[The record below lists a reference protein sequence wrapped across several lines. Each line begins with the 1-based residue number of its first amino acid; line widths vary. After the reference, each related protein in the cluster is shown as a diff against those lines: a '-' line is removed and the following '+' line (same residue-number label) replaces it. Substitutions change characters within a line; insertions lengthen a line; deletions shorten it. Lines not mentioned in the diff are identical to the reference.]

1 MEIKIERLNELEIE
15 SRGIRKWPVWE
26 KEISEFDW
34 FYDSQEQCLFLEGK
48 VTIVVKEGKEY
59 HIGKGDFV
67 TFPKGLACVWK
78 VEEPVRKHYNF
89 S

>member
-1 MEIKIERLNELEIE
+1 MEITIEKLNEQEIE
-15 SRGIRKWPVWE
+15 KRNIRKWPIWE

-48 VTIVVKEGKEY
+48 VTIKTDSGNEY
-59 HIGKGDFV
+59 HIVEGDFV
-67 TFPKGLACVWK
+67 TFPQGLSCVWK
-78 VEEPVRKHYNF
+78 VIEPVRKHYQF

>member
-1 MEIKIERLNELEIE
+1 MIVKIEQLPEQEIE
-15 SRGIRKWPVWE
+15 ARRIRKWPIWE
-26 KEISEFDW
+26 KEVSEFDW

-48 VTIVVKEGKEY
+48 VTIKTDSGNEY

-67 TFPKGLACVWK
+67 TFPKGLSCVWK
-78 VEEPVRKHYNF
+78 VIEPVRKHYQF